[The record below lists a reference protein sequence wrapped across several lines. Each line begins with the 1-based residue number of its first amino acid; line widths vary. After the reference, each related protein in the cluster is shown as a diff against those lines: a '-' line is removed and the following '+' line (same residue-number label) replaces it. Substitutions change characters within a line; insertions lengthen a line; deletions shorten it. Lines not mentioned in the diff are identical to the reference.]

1 MIGGRQSISRK
12 QNETK
17 PLPQK
22 GYNKKGY
29 TCMTVLQQYLRR
41 NASKEE
47 QQNVVYFFFYLVAN
61 RFINDLLKH
70 RLKFFIFSVQ
80 YL

>member
-1 MIGGRQSISRK
+1 MNGRQSISRK
-12 QNETK
+12 QNKTK

-29 TCMTVLQQYLRR
+29 TCMTVLQLYLRR

-47 QQNVVYFFFYLVAN
+47 QQNAVYFLC
-61 RFINDLLKH
+61 
-70 RLKFFIFSVQ
+70 
-80 YL
+80 